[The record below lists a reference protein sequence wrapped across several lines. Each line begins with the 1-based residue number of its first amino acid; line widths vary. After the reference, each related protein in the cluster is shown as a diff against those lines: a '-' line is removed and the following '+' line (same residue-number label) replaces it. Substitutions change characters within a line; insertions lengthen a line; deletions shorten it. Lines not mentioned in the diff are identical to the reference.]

1 MGVDVKTK
9 AESQATTNTEQT
21 VQDNPQKSPTLDG
34 VVAATEKRS
43 AVLEYEVRKFEFD
56 QRRAIMFAQ
65 SGLFSM
71 EKRSE
76 ARTPEEAEAAMQRA
90 VASAMVRI
98 ELGESMGMSP
108 AQALYSIDVI
118 QGQLAIRANFRALRM
133 QEEGYEWDV
142 EWHSGKGGACE
153 GSTIWL
159 RYRGRPM
166 LDRAGN
172 QISVSFLKSDAEKMM
187 TTMWINGAKQSV
199 SILEKDNWKMDPRS
213 MYFARA
219 ITRAQRWYAPGV
231 LGRAS
236 SLPDP
241 EEVLASVVDETERI
255 QDGGSRE
262 AQREAMER
270 KLAELKAQNAAAGI
284 GQEESRPLAE
294 PAEAEDPAPLKVE
307 ALPDPMEFGPLQLV
321 EYQGH
326 IYRPSEDRTTWR
338 DIGEAKQPEA
348 PAQAQQRTTDNK
360 PKFGQRFAK

>member
-1 MGVDVKTK
+1 MKTK
-9 AESQATTNTEQT
+9 VESQATTTTEQT
-21 VQDNPQKSPTLDG
+21 VQDPKVPPTLDG

-153 GSTIWL
+153 GATIWL

-172 QISVSFLKSDAEKMM
+172 QISVSFLKSDAEKML
-187 TTMWINGAKQSV
+187 TTMWINNAKQSV

-241 EEVLASVVDETERI
+241 EEVLAVVVDETERV

-284 GQEESRPLAE
+284 GQDDPKPTTE
-294 PAEAEDPAPLKVE
+294 PAEDPAPLKVE

-321 EYQGH
+321 EYQGR

-338 DIGEAKQPEA
+338 DIGEAKPKEA
-348 PAQAQQRTTDNK
+348 PAQQRAEDDK
-360 PKFGQRFAK
+360 PKFGQRFNRR